1 MVWYTVEA
9 SHECMERE
17 RGKGM
22 GREGERVRGQ
32 SGIRKARAEARS
44 VWGQTAYN

>member
-1 MVWYTVEA
+1 MSTW
-9 SHECMERE
+9 RE

-32 SGIRKARAEARS
+32 RESKKAREQKKAEGAS
-44 VWGQTAYN
+44 KPFI